1 MVSGIVEPTN
11 RNNELASHYRGGDY
25 KGVVR
30 VFEIR
35 EHGTKINHNM
45 SSDTTRLVTRVVE
58 DVPFNLVDIDNRFKI
73 NVHKPLDAN
82 FLLDELEISYHNFT
96 PKEESIASKL
106 LSLFTPVETI
116 RGVETTEK
124 MLKNGTHLTVF
135 GKIEKV
141 VSSYSTSLFNKSQSN
156 YKISEPSMK
165 DCSFIITKSSK
176 DVLIDRL
183 KSSIKVYKI
192 SLIIF
197 GSFGL
202 ALGVYIAYKK
212 IKEYIAK
219 TEYDRMMEQ
228 ARQQRI
234 ENQRARTNNNNI
246 NNNNNN
252 NGRVEQNI
260 GSQNNEPSSSE
271 QNTCI
276 ICLTNPRELVL
287 IDCGHVC
294 LCFECFERMP
304 NTNCPICRKRYTS
317 FVPCYLP

>member
-1 MVSGIVEPTN
+1 MVSGIVEPIN
-11 RNNELASHYRGGDY
+11 RNNELASHYRGNNY
-25 KGVVR
+25 KGVIR

-35 EHGTKINHNM
+35 EHGTKINHNI
-45 SSDTTRLVTRVVE
+45 SSDTTRLVTRIVE
-58 DVPFNLVDIDNRFKI
+58 DVPFYLVDHENKFKI
-73 NVHKPLDAN
+73 NVNKPLEAN

-124 MLKNGTHLTVF
+124 MLKNGTHLTAF

-141 VSSYSTSLFNKSQSN
+141 VSPYSSSIFNKPQSN
-156 YKISEPSMK
+156 YKISEPTSK
-165 DCSFIITKSSK
+165 NCSFILTKSSK
-176 DVLIDRL
+176 DLLLDRL

-202 ALGVYIAYKK
+202 AIGIYIAYKK
-212 IKEYIAK
+212 IKDYLAK
-219 TEYDRMMEQ
+219 TEYDRMIEQ
-228 ARQQRI
+228 ARTQRI
-234 ENQRARTNNNNI
+234 ENQRARTNNNNQI
-246 NNNNNN
+246 IELNSVN
-252 NGRVEQNI
+252 
-260 GSQNNEPSSSE
+260 SE

-304 NTNCPICRKRYTS
+304 NTNCPICRKTYTS